1 MLDVLFNMLHV
12 SGIYLAGRF
21 MATRTMAERIKYK
34 REALGL
40 SKADL
45 ARAVNVTTT
54 AVWNWEENGS
64 KPRKYVLQEIAKAL
78 KVSQEYIISG
88 EDIDKDGLAQAPA
101 EIIRLAEIKI
111 AALNG
116 VPVERVRLRLEILP
130 EK

>member
-1 MLDVLFNMLHV
+1 
-12 SGIYLAGRF
+12 
-21 MATRTMAERIKYK
+21 MATRTMAERIKCK
-34 REALGL
+34 RESLGL

-64 KPRKYVLQEIAKAL
+64 KPRKDVLQEIAKAL
-78 KVSQEYIISG
+78 QVSQEYIISG
-88 EDIDKDGLAQAPA
+88 DKSDKESLAQAPA

-116 VPVERVRLRLEILP
+116 VPADRVKLRLEILP